1 MAWMVGMRIRQK
13 RISRLQSNNRRRFT
27 AAAGMTLI
35 EIMVTLAVVGLVLGI
50 TISQLGDTFD
60 SRARQA
66 TRELSATIRYLYN
79 KAASENLTMRLVF
92 DFEKQSYNVEATAD
106 LYQLENEED
115 REERLKR
122 EQKAKPKSETKAAS
136 SSKDATPEET
146 PVQKAEAKFGAVDS
160 HLLKPYQ
167 LPNGVFFKDIYTEHD
182 NRPISKD
189 KAYIYIFP
197 SGYVERAIINLRNE
211 DDSEL
216 RAIEVNPMTGATR
229 IYEEYREL
237 KK

>member
-1 MAWMVGMRIRQK
+1 MAGTRTRQK
-13 RISRLQSNNRRRFT
+13 RTSPLPSNSRLRS
-27 AAAGMTLI
+27 AGMTLI

-79 KAASENLTMRLVF
+79 KSASENLTMRLVF
-92 DFEKQSYNVEATAD
+92 DLEKNAYHVEATAD
-106 LYQLENEED
+106 LFQLESE
-115 REERLKR
+115 EERLERVKR
-122 EQKAKPKSETKAAS
+122 EQKAKPKTETKTTSSADADAAQ
-136 SSKDATPEET
+136 EET
-146 PVQKAEAKFGAVDS
+146 PVQRAEAKFGAVDS

-167 LPNGVFFKDIYTEHD
+167 LPSGVFFKDIYTEHD
-182 NRPISKD
+182 SGPVSKD

-197 SGYVERAIINLRNE
+197 SGYVERSIINLRNE
-211 DDSEL
+211 DDSEK
-216 RAIEVNPMTGATR
+216 RAVEVNPMTGATR
-229 IYEEYREL
+229 VYEDYKEL

>member
-1 MAWMVGMRIRQK
+1 MAGTRILLMK
-13 RISRLQSNNRRRFT
+13 IFLQRNNPHRRFAT
-27 AAAGMTLI
+27 AAGMTLI

-66 TRELSATIRYLYN
+66 TREISATIRYLYN

-92 DFEKQSYNVEATAD
+92 DFEKQSYYVEATSD
-106 LYQLENEED
+106 LYQLESEED
-115 REERLKR
+115 RLERLR
-122 EQKAKPKSETKAAS
+122 RAEKAKPKTETKSEKS
-136 SSKDATPEET
+136 SEEEKTET

-167 LPNGVFFKDIYTEHD
+167 LPGGVFFKDIFTEHD
-182 NRPISKD
+182 SGPVSKD

-211 DDSEL
+211 DDSSL
-216 RAIEVNPMTGATR
+216 RAIEVNPMTGNSK

>member
-1 MAWMVGMRIRQK
+1 MVEMKIRQT
-13 RISRLQSNNRRRFT
+13 RISLLRNNNRRRFT
-27 AAAGMTLI
+27 PAAGMTLI

-92 DFEKQSYNVEATAD
+92 DMEKNAYHVEATAD
-106 LYQLENEED
+106 LFQLESEED
-115 REERLKR
+115 RLERVKR
-122 EQKAKPKSETKAAS
+122 EQKAKPKSETKAATS
-136 SSKDATPEET
+136 SDKDAKPEET
-146 PVQKAEAKFGAVDS
+146 PVQRAEAKFGAVDS

-182 NRPISKD
+182 NGPVSKD

-229 IYEEYREL
+229 VYEEYREL

>member
-1 MAWMVGMRIRQK
+1 
-13 RISRLQSNNRRRFT
+13 
-27 AAAGMTLI
+27 MTLI

-92 DFEKQSYNVEATAD
+92 DMEKNAYHVEATAD
-106 LYQLENEED
+106 LFQLESEED
-115 REERLKR
+115 RLERVKR
-122 EQKAKPKSETKAAS
+122 EQKAKPKTETKAATS
-136 SSKDATPEET
+136 SDEETASEET
-146 PVQKAEAKFGAVDS
+146 PVQRAEAKFGAVDS

-182 NRPISKD
+182 SGPISKD

-211 DDSEL
+211 DDSEQ